1 MSRVCEIC
9 GKKYQRGKLVARGI
23 GNRVTRRTNTRKGV
37 NLRNK
42 RLNIGGKMVR
52 IRLCASCLKR
62 IKKGAKDKILVE
74 STPKNSNKDQAK

>member
-1 MSRVCEIC
+1 MSKVCEIC

-37 NLRNK
+37 NLRTK
-42 RLNIGGKMVR
+42 RLSIGGKMVK

-62 IKKGAKDKILVE
+62 IKKGPRKKPLPDSVKGGK
-74 STPKNSNKDQAK
+74 SGQSK